1 MKKYVTAA
9 KESTNGVFWYIDDQD
24 KLLSY
29 PFGSVDTVSGI
40 AKSGDTYNH
49 KRLWAEIRPNKKP
62 YNYYPRGRVDWDNQ
76 GKATIYLNPNIAD
89 DSIINQIRVDF
100 GIRPSNECRIEYD
113 YSNHYKS
120 HLDTGWKEEK

>member
-29 PFGSVDTVSGI
+29 PFGSIDTVSGI

-49 KRLWAEIRPNKKP
+49 KRLWAEIRPNKRP

-76 GKATIYLNPNIAD
+76 GRATIYLNPNITD

-100 GIRPSNECRIEYD
+100 GIRPSDECRIEYD